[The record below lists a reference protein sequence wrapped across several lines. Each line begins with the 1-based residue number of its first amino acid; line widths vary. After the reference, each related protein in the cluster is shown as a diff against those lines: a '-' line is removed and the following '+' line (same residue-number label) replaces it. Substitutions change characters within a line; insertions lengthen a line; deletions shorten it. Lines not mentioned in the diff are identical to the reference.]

1 MENVE
6 NALERL
12 YSFYNV
18 ANATELS
25 KKINTSKKTISTW
38 KIRNSINALKKKC
51 KEIGIYK
58 EIFEN
63 FEIIENL
70 NLENNSNTSFEYY
83 FKEFLNYFDVF
94 TIKELSEKIGIPP
107 STISNWNQRKSITAL
122 KKAARELNIYK
133 EIFKEIT
140 LDDFDLSKI
149 KKIEELKIQ
158 CEKYGITHTTI
169 KNKRL
174 LYLMEQITIEAQVH
188 NKINELEEDLINL
201 FYKYFPLLNN
211 YPMNDILTRIEDKK
225 D

>member
-12 YSFYNV
+12 YFFYNV

-140 LDDFDLSKI
+140 LDDFDFSKI

-158 CEKYGITHTTI
+158 CEKYGITNTTI

>member
-133 EIFKEIT
+133 EIFEEIT
-140 LDDFDLSKI
+140 LDDFDFSKI

-158 CEKYGITHTTI
+158 CKKYGIRNTTI

-211 YPMNDILTRIEDKK
+211 YPMNDILTRIEDEK

>member
-51 KEIGIYK
+51 KGIGIYK

-140 LDDFDLSKI
+140 LDDFDFSKI

-158 CEKYGITHTTI
+158 CEKYGITNTTI

-211 YPMNDILTRIEDKK
+211 YPMNDILTRIEDEK

>member
-140 LDDFDLSKI
+140 LDDFDFSKI

-158 CEKYGITHTTI
+158 CEKYGITNTTI

-211 YPMNDILTRIEDKK
+211 YPMNDILTRIEDEK

>member
-51 KEIGIYK
+51 KGIGIYK
-58 EIFEN
+58 ERFEN

-140 LDDFDLSKI
+140 LDDFDFSKI

-158 CEKYGITHTTI
+158 CEKYGITNTTI

>member
-51 KEIGIYK
+51 KGIGIYK

-140 LDDFDLSKI
+140 LDDFDFSKI

-158 CEKYGITHTTI
+158 CEKYGITNTTI

>member
-133 EIFKEIT
+133 EIFEEIT
-140 LDDFDLSKI
+140 LDDFDFSKI

-158 CEKYGITHTTI
+158 CKKYGITNTTI

-211 YPMNDILTRIEDKK
+211 YPMNDILTRIEDEK

>member
-12 YSFYNV
+12 YFFYNV

-70 NLENNSNTSFEYY
+70 NLKNNSNTSFEYY

-133 EIFKEIT
+133 EIFEEIT
-140 LDDFDLSKI
+140 LDDFDFSKI

-158 CEKYGITHTTI
+158 CEKYGITNTTI

>member
-140 LDDFDLSKI
+140 LDDFDFSKI

-158 CEKYGITHTTI
+158 CEKYGITNTTI